1 MKTIEELNKKYN
13 LELNKIVETIESKK
27 PKTILL
33 QLPDGLKPY
42 ATILID
48 FIEEQ
53 TEHKYIRI
61 ALSSCFGAC
70 DLPNTQA
77 DLIIQLGHAPWRTKR
92 SEQEETF

>member
-1 MKTIEELNKKYN
+1 MKTIEELNKKYK
-13 LELNKIVETIESKK
+13 LELDKIIETIENKK

-42 ATILID
+42 ATTLID

-53 TEHKYIRI
+53 TNHRDIRI

-70 DLPNTQA
+70 DLPNTKA
-77 DLIIQLGHAPWRTKR
+77 DLIIQLGHAPWTN
-92 SEQEETF
+92 ETL